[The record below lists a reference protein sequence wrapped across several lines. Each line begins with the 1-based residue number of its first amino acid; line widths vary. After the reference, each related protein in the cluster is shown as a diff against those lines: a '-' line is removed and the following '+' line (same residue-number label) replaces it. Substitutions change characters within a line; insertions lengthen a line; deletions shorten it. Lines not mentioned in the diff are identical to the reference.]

1 MTRHLEER
9 IGVLAGLRAFAGGMG
24 FIFSTPSVWG
34 YALVPTVMVLVLM
47 CGLGGLG
54 IWGAARASDV
64 LLSVENGMWA
74 HVGNWLLTVL
84 FSIVALVLAALLAI
98 GFAQPFSSFALFA
111 IVQAQEQ
118 RLTGY
123 RVVRAASADVWM
135 RGVWVTLVMIFLS
148 VPLFLGLFLIS
159 LFFPPAAL
167 VTVPLKFLLC
177 GWLLA
182 WNFLDYPLGER
193 GLGAGASLSWMGR
206 HLGAVTAFGAAWA
219 LLVIVPG
226 IVLVL
231 LPMGVAGAARLV
243 VEAEGAAAIDP
254 DL

>member
-1 MTRHLEER
+1 
-9 IGVLAGLRAFAGGMG
+9 
-24 FIFSTPSVWG
+24 
-34 YALVPTVMVLVLM
+34 
-47 CGLGGLG
+47 
-54 IWGAARASDV
+54 
-64 LLSVENGMWA
+64 
-74 HVGNWLLTVL
+74 
-84 FSIVALVLAALLAI
+84 
-98 GFAQPFSSFALFA
+98 
-111 IVQAQEQ
+111 
-118 RLTGY
+118 
-123 RVVRAASADVWM
+123 
-135 RGVWVTLVMIFLS
+135 

-159 LFFPPAAL
+159 LVFPPAAL

-193 GLGAGASLSWMGR
+193 GLGAGASLSWMTR
-206 HLGAVTAFGAAWA
+206 HFGAVTAFGAAWA

-243 VEAEGAAAIDP
+243 VEAEGAAAFDP

>member
-1 MTRHLEER
+1 
-9 IGVLAGLRAFAGGMG
+9 V
-24 FIFSTPSVWG
+24 
-34 YALVPTVMVLVLM
+34 
-47 CGLGGLG
+47 
-54 IWGAARASDV
+54 GAR
-64 LLSVENGMWA
+64 
-74 HVGNWLLTVL
+74 GNWLLTVL
-84 FSIVALVLAALLAI
+84 FSLVALGLAALLAL
-98 GFAQPFSSFALFA
+98 GLAQPLSSFALFA
-111 IVQAQEQ
+111 IVQAQEE

-123 RVVRAASADVWM
+123 RVARAASADASF

-148 VPLFLGLFLIS
+148 VPIFLGLFLIS
-159 LFFPPAAL
+159 LIFPPAAL

-206 HLGAVTAFGAAWA
+206 HFGAVTAFGAAWA

-243 VEAEGAAAIDP
+243 VEAEDAAAIDP